1 MKFGDLLREPTKLVG
16 GSNIIN
22 FRFCFSVSMF
32 YLFLRFFFYISPF
45 KFSLG
50 KHKSL
55 FRLGV

>member
-16 GSNIIN
+16 GSNNIN

-45 KFSLG
+45 KFSFG
-50 KHKSL
+50 KHNSL
-55 FRLGV
+55 FKLWV